1 MTVRNIIALILVLVS
16 FVLLIPGLT
25 QDIVTITATLSLM
38 GVETELFRDTRS
50 ILQTI
55 RSLHESGNDFVAG
68 LILLFSVLVPFIK
81 GALLGVAATM
91 KAVRWRLGI
100 AGFVRSIS
108 KWAMA
113 DVFVVGVYIAYLSA
127 KATDNLDAELHS
139 GFYWFTG
146 YCLVS
151 LLALQFMKL
160 EGESVPVTADRW
172 RGTEGAAGGAAPS
185 MGGEAAADERQPGAP
200 SGGEAAAADEPEHD
214 PPT

>member
-1 MTVRNIIALILVLVS
+1 MTLRNIIALILVLVS

-25 QDIVTITATLSLM
+25 ADMVTIKANLSIM
-38 GVETELFRDTRS
+38 GVETELFRETRS
-50 ILQTI
+50 ILQTVEG
-55 RSLHESGNDFVAG
+55 LHESGNDFVAG

-81 GALLGVAATM
+81 GALLAVAAAL
-91 KAVRWRLGI
+91 KKVRLRLGI

-127 KATDNLDAELHS
+127 RATDNLDAELHA
-139 GFYWFTG
+139 GFYWFAG

-160 EGESVPVTADRW
+160 EGESVPVPAERWTGPSEASAEPIPVEAGVADVGLPPDR
-172 RGTEGAAGGAAPS
+172 ES
-185 MGGEAAADERQPGAP
+185 PG
-200 SGGEAAAADEPEHD
+200 
-214 PPT
+214 